1 MKIAHV
7 ISFSLHYRMYCHK
20 ISTYQFKLNQ
30 PSKPCSK
37 LGINLCGP
45 MHYISRESTPSRCV
59 FLSLVWWLISWR
71 CRSEWAHLFM
81 FLLMQGHRVTSLWVS
96 DSNHYLTVTCVWQW
110 PVSDC
115 DQYLTV
121 AIIWLWPRYDCDQY
135 LTVIRILL
143 WPGCEWDQYL
153 TVISIWLW
161 HLNDCV
167 AWVVLVLLW

>member
-1 MKIAHV
+1 MLLD
-7 ISFSLHYRMYCHK
+7 FHYIIIYCHK
-20 ISTYQFKLNQ
+20 ISAYQFKLNQ

-45 MHYISRESTPSRCV
+45 MRWISRESTPLRCV

-71 CRSEWAHLFM
+71 CRSEWAHLF
-81 FLLMQGHRVTSLWVS
+81 LLMGHRETSFWES

-121 AIIWLWPRYDCDQY
+121 SCVWQRPVSHWHQYLIVTIVWLWPVSDCSHYLTVTTIWLRPASDCDQD
-135 LTVIRILL
+135 LTVIRI
-143 WPGCEWDQYL
+143 WMGP
-153 TVISIWLW
+153 VS
-161 HLNDCV
+161 DCD
-167 AWVVLVLLW
+167 